1 MTLDLSADTIL
12 PTDHGRA
19 ILIGR
24 AWLPGQ
30 PGGPSVVTLREGQ
43 VIDLSRVAATI
54 ADVINAEDP
63 VGLVRGAAGTPVGAI
78 DAILANSQHTA
89 RDAGTPYMLP
99 PVDLQAVKAAGVT
112 FVESL
117 LERVIEEQAKGDP
130 AAAEEIRGRIQ
141 GEIGV
146 DLTAIKPASPE
157 AMNLKDILVARDM
170 WSAYLEV
177 GIGPDA
183 EVFTKAQPM
192 SAVGVGAEIGLHPS
206 STWNNPEPEL
216 VLVIDARGRIVGVT
230 LGNDVNLR
238 DVEGRSALLL
248 GRAKDNNGSTAI
260 GPFVRLFDD
269 DFTLDDARAME
280 ISLRVEGNDGFVL
293 DGRSSMAKIAR
304 DISDLARQT
313 IGPTHQYP
321 DGLVLFTGTLFAPTQ
336 DRGTA
341 GQGFTHVLGD
351 RVTIHAPQLG
361 TLANTVNH
369 SDKIAPWTFG
379 VGALMRNLASRGL
392 LS

>member
-78 DAILANSQHTA
+78 DAILANSRHTA

-157 AMNLKDILVARDM
+157 AMNLKDILVARGM

-216 VLVIDARGRIVGVT
+216 VLVLDARGRIVGVT

>member
-54 ADVINAEDP
+54 ADVVNAEDP

-78 DAILANSQHTA
+78 DAILANSRHTA

-157 AMNLKDILVARDM
+157 AMNLKDILVARGM

-269 DFTLDDARAME
+269 DFTSTTPAPWK
-280 ISLRVEGNDGFVL
+280 SLCVSKATMGSSWTGGVRWP
-293 DGRSSMAKIAR
+293 RS
-304 DISDLARQT
+304 
-313 IGPTHQYP
+313 
-321 DGLVLFTGTLFAPTQ
+321 
-336 DRGTA
+336 
-341 GQGFTHVLGD
+341 
-351 RVTIHAPQLG
+351 RVTSATWRAKQL
-361 TLANTVNH
+361 AQPINTPMVWYC
-369 SDKIAPWTFG
+369 SP
-379 VGALMRNLASRGL
+379 ALCSRRPRTAARPARG
-392 LS
+392 SPTSSAIG

>member
-54 ADVINAEDP
+54 ADVVNAEDP

-78 DAILANSQHTA
+78 DAILANSRHTA
-89 RDAGTPYMLP
+89 RDASTPYMLP

-157 AMNLKDILVARDM
+157 AMNLKDILVARGM

>member
-1 MTLDLSADTIL
+1 MTLDLSAAAIL

-78 DAILANSQHTA
+78 DAILANSRHTA

-99 PVDLQAVKAAGVT
+99 PIDLQAVKAAGVT

-130 AAAEEIRGRIQ
+130 AAAEEVRGRIQ

-146 DLTAIKPASPE
+146 DLTAIVPGSPE
-157 AMNLKDILVARDM
+157 AMNLKEILVARGL

-177 GIGPDA
+177 GVGPDA

-192 SAVGVGAEIGLHPS
+192 SSVGVGAEIGLHPN

-260 GPFVRLFDD
+260 GPFVRLFDG

-293 DGRSSMAKIAR
+293 EGQSSMAKIAR
-304 DISDLARQT
+304 DVSDLARQT

-336 DRGTA
+336 DRGAA
-341 GQGFTHVLGD
+341 GQGFTHALGD

-369 SDKIAPWTFG
+369 SDKITPWTFG
-379 VGALMRNLASRGL
+379 VGALMRNLATRGL

>member
-1 MTLDLSADTIL
+1 
-12 PTDHGRA
+12 
-19 ILIGR
+19 
-24 AWLPGQ
+24 
-30 PGGPSVVTLREGQ
+30 
-43 VIDLSRVAATI
+43 
-54 ADVINAEDP
+54 
-63 VGLVRGAAGTPVGAI
+63 
-78 DAILANSQHTA
+78 
-89 RDAGTPYMLP
+89 
-99 PVDLQAVKAAGVT
+99 
-112 FVESL
+112 
-117 LERVIEEQAKGDP
+117 
-130 AAAEEIRGRIQ
+130 
-141 GEIGV
+141 
-146 DLTAIKPASPE
+146 
-157 AMNLKDILVARDM
+157 M

-183 EVFTKAQPM
+183 EVSPRRGRCPP
-192 SAVGVGAEIGLHPS
+192 SAWAPKGHPS

-216 VLVIDARGRIVGVT
+216 VLVIDARGQIVEVT

-238 DVEGRSALLL
+238 DVEGRGALLL

-280 ISLRVEGNDGFVL
+280 ISLRVEGSDGFVL
-293 DGRSSMAKIAR
+293 DGQSSMAKIAR
-304 DISDLARQT
+304 DIELGAPT

>member
-1 MTLDLSADTIL
+1 
-12 PTDHGRA
+12 
-19 ILIGR
+19 
-24 AWLPGQ
+24 
-30 PGGPSVVTLREGQ
+30 
-43 VIDLSRVAATI
+43 
-54 ADVINAEDP
+54 
-63 VGLVRGAAGTPVGAI
+63 
-78 DAILANSQHTA
+78 
-89 RDAGTPYMLP
+89 
-99 PVDLQAVKAAGVT
+99 
-112 FVESL
+112 
-117 LERVIEEQAKGDP
+117 
-130 AAAEEIRGRIQ
+130 
-141 GEIGV
+141 
-146 DLTAIKPASPE
+146 
-157 AMNLKDILVARDM
+157 
-170 WSAYLEV
+170 
-177 GIGPDA
+177 
-183 EVFTKAQPM
+183 
-192 SAVGVGAEIGLHPS
+192 
-206 STWNNPEPEL
+206 
-216 VLVIDARGRIVGVT
+216 GRIVGVT